1 MSLTRAMLKGMGLTE
16 EQIGAVIE
24 EHTAVTNG
32 LIAERD
38 KYKADA
44 EKLPEVQKEL
54 DKLKLS
60 GESWQT
66 KYESEHTAFEDYKK
80 GVAKME
86 LANKVKAAYR
96 KLLTECNIGERH
108 LDAILRV
115 TDTESLKLNED
126 GTLANADKLKEGIKT
141 EWAGFVYTQ
150 GTQGADVSTPP
161 GNAGAMTK
169 DEFAKMPL
177 AEQMAYAN
185 AHPAEAA
192 AFLK

>member
-24 EHTAVTNG
+24 EHTAVTSA

-38 KYKADA
+38 KFKADA
-44 EKLPEVQKEL
+44 EKLPELQTEL

-60 GESWQT
+60 GESWQS
-66 KYESEHTAFEDYKK
+66 KYETEHTAFEDYKK
-80 GVAKME
+80 GVARTE
-86 LANKVKAAYR
+86 LVAKVRAAYR

-108 LDAILRV
+108 LDAILKV
-115 TDTESLKLNED
+115 TDTDSLKLNED

-141 EWAGFVYTQ
+141 EWAGFVYKQ
-150 GTQGADVSTPP
+150 GKQGADVDTPP
-161 GNAGAMTK
+161 GNTGAMTK
-169 DEFAKMPL
+169 DEFTKLPL
-177 AEQMAYAN
+177 AEQMAFAN